1 MSDTGSK
8 IFTVK
13 LSPVNINGG
22 VNVRWAFI
30 PLFQIRN
37 SYNVYPSA
45 LRNMITG
52 PNTQANRLQAIEPMT
67 ILQLLIRAA
76 PNLLDTSL
84 FTCSSK
90 SHIH

>member
-1 MSDTGSK
+1 M
-8 IFTVK
+8 
-13 LSPVNINGG
+13 
-22 VNVRWAFI
+22 
-30 PLFQIRN
+30 PLFKMRN
-37 SYNVYPSA
+37 SHYVYRSA

-76 PNLLDTSL
+76 PNLSDTSL
-84 FTCSSK
+84 FTCSST

>member
-1 MSDTGSK
+1 
-8 IFTVK
+8 
-13 LSPVNINGG
+13 
-22 VNVRWAFI
+22 
-30 PLFQIRN
+30 
-37 SYNVYPSA
+37 
-45 LRNMITG
+45 MITG